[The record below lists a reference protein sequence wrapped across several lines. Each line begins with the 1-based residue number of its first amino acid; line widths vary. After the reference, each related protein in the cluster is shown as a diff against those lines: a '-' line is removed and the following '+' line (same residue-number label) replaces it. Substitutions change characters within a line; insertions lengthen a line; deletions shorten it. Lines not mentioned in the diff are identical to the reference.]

1 MDEKEKFY
9 KTLGKLAPLYDD
21 LDVTGILVNGLESVI
36 IERQDK
42 LETVDFKFDSP
53 ERILEIIAALLA
65 LEGRPFDPAAAKIEM
80 DLPYRKGRA
89 LAVLPPTAA
98 NGPDLV
104 IRMRSQKVIT
114 WEMLLEFN
122 CLTPEAKSLIQQAL
136 DEKVNILVA
145 GGAFSGKT
153 TLMNRIAELIS
164 PENRLVIVEE
174 LNELGIQHPHTVY
187 LEAGEPPRLSFEDA
201 MYTSSLM
208 RPDWLVFSEIYGS
221 AGPRA
226 LEILSHGHTG
236 MTTLHSNSAEE
247 ALSRLEAMCL
257 KFDPGLGP
265 IEIRNMISAAFQL
278 VLYQRRLS
286 DGSRKVTEIVEICG
300 VENGRY
306 VLQRLFRFNPETYR
320 LESTGLKPKWGR
332 DF

>member
-1 MDEKEKFY
+1 MNEKENFY
-9 KTLGKLAPLYDD
+9 KTLGTLAPLYDD
-21 LDVTGILVNGLESVI
+21 LDVTGILINGPESVI
-36 IERQDK
+36 IERK
-42 LETVDFKFDSP
+42 GILETIDFKFDAP
-53 ERILEIIAALLA
+53 ERIIEIIKALMA
-65 LEGRPFDPAAAKIEM
+65 LEGRSFDPTAAKIEM

-104 IRMRSQKVIT
+104 IRMHSQKVIT

-122 CLTPEAKSLIQQAL
+122 SVTPEAKSLIQQAI
-136 DEKVNILVA
+136 DDKVNILVA

-153 TLMNRIAELIS
+153 TMMNRIAELIS
-164 PENRLVIVEE
+164 PEDRVVIVEE
-174 LNELGIQHPHTVY
+174 LNELNIEHPHAVY
-187 LEAGEPPRLSFEDA
+187 LEAGEPPRLSFEEA
-201 MYTSSLM
+201 IYTSSLM

-221 AGPRA
+221 AGPTA

-236 MTTLHSNSAEE
+236 MTTVHSNSAEE

-278 VLYQRRLS
+278 VLYARWLS
-286 DGSRKVTEIVEICG
+286 DGSRKIIEIVEICS

-320 LESTGLKPKWGR
+320 LEATGLKPKWGE